1 LGKRGLAPAR
11 RFPAEEQFGLTNQ
24 LRRAAVSM
32 SSILAEGCSRSSKV
46 DYVLL
51 WEGKRLG
58 GGTLEN
64 SPEWGFTA

>member
-1 LGKRGLAPAR
+1 
-11 RFPAEEQFGLTNQ
+11 
-24 LRRAAVSM
+24 M